1 MTPRPMGVLAE
12 KYPWDYFLTEQLFG
26 LVDLDVHPGGNSN
39 AGTPNNLPQLLQ
51 KDTIVGMPFINIVG
65 DWATEIQP
73 EIDKLPYFH
82 PQRKA
87 RPAFVFGKVKH
98 EDYQEDDSNNRGS
111 TQKSNVYEIRL
122 YLVKPLLSIS
132 PDMGGGTGELF
143 TTIQAGNVQ
152 EIFKVRCEHDLIKT
166 IMPQGGDKYV
176 QPTAEEEDEIWAKL
190 LEEMWSTDE
199 YKALFYGLYPIKEMV
214 ASMSIYQHAA
224 LTDTAVFPGEVAG
237 IKLGDMLSKTKLAI
251 LQTLASSIYGGG
263 KTVYKDPF
271 LAEAGLNTTF

>member
-1 MTPRPMGVLAE
+1 
-12 KYPWDYFLTEQLFG
+12 
-26 LVDLDVHPGGNSN
+26 
-39 AGTPNNLPQLLQ
+39 
-51 KDTIVGMPFINIVG
+51 
-65 DWATEIQP
+65 
-73 EIDKLPYFH
+73 
-82 PQRKA
+82 
-87 RPAFVFGKVKH
+87 
-98 EDYQEDDSNNRGS
+98 
-111 TQKSNVYEIRL
+111 
-122 YLVKPLLSIS
+122 
-132 PDMGGGTGELF
+132 
-143 TTIQAGNVQ
+143 
-152 EIFKVRCEHDLIKT
+152 
-166 IMPQGGDKYV
+166 MPQGGDKYV